1 MLAFALL
8 ALALAPGPFRR
19 REHWTRNALALAVIA
34 WLLPDTVASLAHEV
48 WTTALL
54 DAVIVLLLATLLA
67 ATRRRFPV
75 AADRRP
81 GRAR

>member
-19 REHWTRNALALAVIA
+19 RERWTRNALALAVIA

-75 AADRRP
+75 AADRPP